1 MSFVYRYDPDRE
13 RPTYTFEEL
22 AQCAEREVAIRKR
35 VYPNRVETNRM
46 NILAADREI
55 AMMIRIAEILRKAAS
70 GDLLL

>member
-1 MSFVYRYDPDRE
+1 MTFVYRYDPDLE
-13 RPTYTFEEL
+13 RPAYTWEEL
-22 AQCAEREVAIRKR
+22 AQCAEREVGIRKR
-35 VYPNRVETNRM
+35 VYPNRVDTNRM